1 MFLNI
6 LTYMKYIYHIREY
19 FFKFSI
25 SYNDIYLVFI
35 LNIWKKIESD
45 LFFRR
50 VSTCTIFSLEMSNEQ
65 KSECKKGKEHKKLLK
80 LICFFS

>member
-6 LTYMKYIYHIREY
+6 LTYMKYIYHIGEY
-19 FFKFSI
+19 FSFPI

-45 LFFRR
+45 LFFRG

-65 KSECKKGKEHKKLLK
+65 KSECKKGKKHKKLLK